1 MLTPLPEST
10 HFCLGWNVNV
20 EIQSLP
26 QCSLT
31 AETGTNCTLFC
42 LISCHFVCRPIRNL
56 VLSKGTF
63 LAYFYLFTFKI
74 TPSSFFFFSLFYLP
88 HTCSFQACIDSCDI
102 WGSPSRINMQS
113 TIILC
118 GKTSVNSPTGN
129 LFCIFLTELQKKC
142 CAAPLGALHK
152 NVQLF
157 SLSRVAIVYTRQ
169 KSNHDLYI
177 THDDVFSSLIS
188 HQKISNKKKK
198 LLGLMQG
205 ELIFLSV
212 VCTCTF
218 TEI

>member
-74 TPSSFFFFSLFYLP
+74 TPSSFFFFHYFI
-88 HTCSFQACIDSCDI
+88 C
-102 WGSPSRINMQS
+102 
-113 TIILC
+113 
-118 GKTSVNSPTGN
+118 
-129 LFCIFLTELQKKC
+129 LTLAVSKLALIVVTYEAALQ
-142 CAAPLGALHK
+142 
-152 NVQLF
+152 
-157 SLSRVAIVYTRQ
+157 
-169 KSNHDLYI
+169 
-177 THDDVFSSLIS
+177 
-188 HQKISNKKKK
+188 
-198 LLGLMQG
+198 
-205 ELIFLSV
+205 ELICNPPLSCV
-212 VCTCTF
+212 ARLQLIAQQVTF
-218 TEI
+218 SAFFSQNFRKNAVLLH